1 VAGSVFFRTRFGAD
15 PDVFRAALDDSGGMR
30 SESSPQPGALEY
42 AVAWSDAR
50 HQRHL
55 GRARV
60 EDLALVL
67 EGTPPGGVR
76 KTVRIAAADM
86 GGVGLNRW
94 RPSPAVAVQGPGG
107 EIVVELL
114 LGGWG
119 AAHQL
124 ENAIASARADAPSAA
139 GEEEASM
146 TDQIA
151 VLAEIRPGKRA
162 DLERALADG
171 PPFDLAREGFEH
183 HEVFVGDTDVV
194 FVFTGP
200 GAAAEL
206 RRLAATP
213 ELFRH
218 AIHMA
223 DILAAPRLLEQTF
236 HWHRR
241 GSRAHVRA
249 S

>member
-1 VAGSVFFRTRFGAD
+1 VSTPTYFGPLLTILRFMQPGSSTH
-15 PDVFRAALDDSGGMR
+15 
-30 SESSPQPGALEY
+30 PGALEY
-42 AVAWSDAR
+42 AVAWSDGR

-60 EDLALVL
+60 EGLALVL

-76 KTVRIAAADM
+76 QTVRIPAADM
-86 GGVGLNRW
+86 SAVGLNRW
-94 RPSPAVAVQGPGG
+94 RPSPAVAVQSPDG
-107 EIVVELL
+107 EVVVELL

-124 ENAIASARADAPSAA
+124 QNAIASARVDAPSPSS
-139 GEEEASM
+139 EEGIRM

-151 VLAEIRPGKRA
+151 VFAEIRPGKRA
-162 DLERALADG
+162 DLERALAEG
-171 PPFDLAREGFEH
+171 PPFDLEKEGFEH
-183 HEVFVGDTDVV
+183 HEVFIGDTDVV

-200 GAAAEL
+200 GAASEL

-218 AIHMA
+218 VIHMA
-223 DILAAPRLLEQTF
+223 DVLAAPRLLEQTF
-236 HWHRR
+236 HWERR
-241 GSRAHVRA
+241 GTEPHVRA